1 MPGLDSRQNCLEV
14 LIAFLQERGLG
25 GGGNGDG
32 GGQTFE
38 IDDGDGKKDG
48 GGQGAGKKPGGKDDK
63 PVVVKERK
71 ITPEEAEQIAR
82 ALQQLINRANRER
95 GGACCDNML
104 VPVVSAIAVQRK
116 LANGTFETP
125 VNGLFDV
132 GDTITVSC
140 DILACPPMDIR
151 VHLIELSDQSST
163 RVLSL
168 AGVTRGADLAADQRH
183 PNDPGS
189 HRFSKEIDLSQTRF
203 SISASPAGI
212 ALSVSVRD
220 ACKRVAT
227 ATVPL
232 TFVDFS

>member
-1 MPGLDSRQNCLEV
+1 MAGLDGRAECLEL
-14 LIAFLQERGLG
+14 LIAFLQERGFAG
-25 GGGNGDG
+25 EDEEPV
-32 GGQTFE
+32 E
-38 IDDGDGKKDG
+38 IDDGDTKKGDGRKDG
-48 GGQGAGKKPGGKDDK
+48 GGKKPAPKDDK

-71 ITPEEAEQIAR
+71 VTREEIEQIAR
-82 ALQQLINRANRER
+82 ALQQLVNRANRER

-104 VPVVSAIAVQRK
+104 VPVVSGITVQRK

-132 GDTITVSC
+132 GDTITVGC
-140 DILACPPMDIR
+140 DILACPPLDIH

-203 SISASPAGI
+203 SISASPAGM

-220 ACKRVAT
+220 VCKRVAT
-227 ATVPL
+227 ATLPL